1 MKKIFI
7 TLLAFFSL
15 TFANAKVDV
24 TNPENCAISETSK
37 SENTTQV
44 DRQKER
50 EKIQALKVGYM
61 TEQIGLSPGES
72 EKFWPIYNQ
81 YWKERRDLAHQTRD
95 LFRRIEKGEV
105 HTDDITLFL
114 SLKDNENATMRRWTE
129 KFKTVLSPEKTVKV
143 FVAEENFKR
152 FLLNKAGNKPN

>member
-1 MKKIFI
+1 MKKILI
-7 TLLAFFSL
+7 TILAGCAFNL
-15 TFANAKVDV
+15 ANANVDA
-24 TNPENCAISETSK
+24 TNPENCAGSDNNK
-37 SENTTQV
+37 SENTQV
-44 DRQKER
+44 DRQKEK
-50 EKIQALKVGYM
+50 EKIQAIKVAYM
-61 TEQIGLSPGES
+61 TEQIGLSTTES

-81 YWKERRDLAHQTRD
+81 YWKERRDIAHQTRD
-95 LFRRIEKGEV
+95 LFRRIEKGEI
-105 HTDDITLFL
+105 HKDDITMFL